1 MGLNTRYFTT
11 SRTTNEVNE
20 VGVGG
25 GEGAGSELG
34 SSPKNEMLGSPPHTI
49 ATGMSFA
56 KVKDEVAH
64 CSRLFIR
71 LLLHIDA

>member
-1 MGLNTRYFTT
+1 MGLNTRYFIT

-20 VGVGG
+20 VGVVGS
-25 GEGAGSELG
+25 EGAGSELG
-34 SSPKNEMLGSPPHTI
+34 SSPKNETLGSPPNTI

-56 KVKDEVAH
+56 KVKDGVVH

-71 LLLHIDA
+71 VLMHNDV